1 MGGRAYLSKEQSN
14 VAQIPQ
20 GYHDIPEE
28 DRKKAKVFF
37 DRAKTVADTGNYE
50 YAIEMYLQGLSLDP
64 EAVDAHQSMRDI
76 SLKRKASGG
85 KTLGMFER
93 MKLKSGKDDKQNM
106 LNAEKLLAY
115 DPGNTDYMLSLM
127 ESAHQ
132 GGFYDTVMWIGPI
145 LQKANAD
152 STKPPPDFNKFIT
165 LRDTYID
172 LKQWKRATEACQ
184 YAVMLRPD
192 DMDLHQTMKNLGAQ
206 DTMDAGKY
214 GQSGS
219 FRDSVRNAELQDQL
233 LQEDKDVRSMDSMR
247 RAVVEAEKEHQAEP
261 DEPGKLMKLVD
272 ALVRMETKEDDAR
285 AIEQLEGFYQK
296 TKQFRFRHTIGRIR
310 LSELARQ
317 DRALRAELHA
327 APNNETL
334 KKEYRDF
341 LRDRFEQELAEYT
354 LWAENYPTDMT
365 IRFEMAR
372 RLFMLERYGEAI
384 PVFQQARQDP
394 KHRINAG
401 ILLGRAFLEAGFVD
415 EAADTLK
422 ACMEEYQVRGDD
434 KAKDMVY
441 WYARA
446 QEEKGDLQTA
456 LRSYSQVAQWDFNY
470 RDVQNRIKK
479 LRGGGQANGTTA

>member
-1 MGGRAYLSKEQSN
+1 MGGRARLSKEQSN

-20 GYHDIPEE
+20 GYHDIPDE
-28 DRKKAKVFF
+28 DRKKAQVFY

-64 EAVDAHQSMRDI
+64 EAVEAHQAMRDI

-85 KTLGMFER
+85 KALGMFER
-93 MKLKSGKDDKQNM
+93 MKLKPGKDEKQNL

-115 DPGNTDYMLSLM
+115 DPGNTDHMLTLIQG
-127 ESAHQ
+127 AHQ
-132 GGFYDTVMWIGPI
+132 GGFYDTVLWIGPI

-152 STKPPPDFNKFIT
+152 STKPPPDYNKFIA
-165 LRDTYID
+165 LRDIYID
-172 LKQWKRATEACQ
+172 IKQWKRATEACQ

-192 DMDLHQTMKNLGAQ
+192 DMDLHQIMKNLGAQ
-206 DTMDAGKY
+206 DTMDSGKY

-219 FRDSVRNAELQDQL
+219 FRDSVRNAGLQDQL
-233 LQEDKDVRSMDSMR
+233 LEQGKDVRSVDSMR
-247 RAVVEAEKEHQAEP
+247 RSVLDAEKELQAEP
-261 DEPGKLMKLVD
+261 EEPGKLMKLVD
-272 ALVRMETKEDDAR
+272 ALVRLETSADDAR
-285 AIEQLEGFYQK
+285 AIELLEVFYQR
-296 TKQFRFRHTIGRIR
+296 TRQFRFRHTIGRIR
-310 LSELARQ
+310 LADLARQ
-317 DRALRAELHA
+317 DRALRATVQA
-327 APNNETL
+327 APNDETL

-341 LRDRFEQELAEYT
+341 LRGRFEQELAEYT
-354 LWAENYPTDMT
+354 LWAENYPTDMG

-372 RLFMLERYGEAI
+372 RLFMLEKYGESI
-384 PVFQQARQDP
+384 PIFQQARHDP
-394 KHRINAG
+394 KHRVNAG

-422 ACMEEYQVRGDD
+422 GCMDEYQIRGDD

-446 QEEKGDLQTA
+446 LEQKGDPQTA

-479 LRGGGQANGTTA
+479 LRGGVRAHGA

>member
-1 MGGRAYLSKEQSN
+1 

-20 GYHDIPEE
+20 GYHDIPDE

-50 YAIEMYLQGLSLDP
+50 YAIEMYLQGLALDP
-64 EAVDAHQSMRDI
+64 EETAAHQAMRDI

-93 MKLKSGKDDKQNM
+93 MKLKPGKDDKQNL

-127 ESAHQ
+127 QSAHK
-132 GGFYDTVMWIGPI
+132 GGYYDTVLWVGPI

-152 STKPPPDFNKFIT
+152 STKPPPDYNKFIT
-165 LRDTYID
+165 LRDIYID

-184 YAVMLRPD
+184 FAVMLRPD
-192 DMDLHQTMKNLGAQ
+192 DMDLHQIMKNLGAQ

-219 FRDSVRNAELQDQL
+219 FRDSVRDADLQDKL
-233 LQEDKDVRSMDSMR
+233 LQEDKDVRSKDSLR
-247 RAVVEAEKEHQAEP
+247 RAVLDAEKEHQAEP
-261 DEPGKLMKLVD
+261 EEAGKLMKLVD
-272 ALVRMETKEDDAR
+272 ALVRIESPEDDAR
-285 AIEQLEGFYQK
+285 AIELLEGFYQK

-310 LSELARQ
+310 LADLARQ
-317 DRALRAELHA
+317 DRAMRQSIQA
-327 APNNETL
+327 APNDEAT
-334 KKEYRDF
+334 KKDYREF
-341 LRDRFEQELAEYT
+341 LRGRYEQELTEYQ
-354 LWAENYPTDMT
+354 LWAENYPTDMS
-365 IRFEMAR
+365 IRFEVAR

-394 KHRINAG
+394 KHRVSAG

-422 ACMEEYQVRGDD
+422 ACMDEYQVRGDD
-434 KAKDMVY
+434 KAKDIAY
-441 WYARA
+441 WYARSL
-446 QEEKGDLQTA
+446 EVKGELQTA

-479 LRGGGQANGTTA
+479 LRSGVQANGA

>member
-1 MGGRAYLSKEQSN
+1 

-20 GYHDIPEE
+20 GYHDIPDE

-50 YAIEMYLQGLSLDP
+50 YAIEMYLQGLALDP
-64 EAVDAHQSMRDI
+64 EEVNAHQAMRDI

-85 KTLGMFER
+85 KALGMFER
-93 MKLKSGKDDKQNM
+93 MKLKPGKDDKQNL

-115 DPGNTDYMLSLM
+115 DPGNTEYMLSLIQ
-127 ESAHQ
+127 SAHK
-132 GGFYDTVMWIGPI
+132 GGFYDTVLWVGPI

-152 STKPPPDFNKFIT
+152 STKPPPDYNKFIA
-165 LRDTYID
+165 LRDIYID
-172 LKQWKRATEACQ
+172 IKQWKRATEACQ

-192 DMDLHQTMKNLGAQ
+192 DMDLHQIMKNLGAQ

-219 FRDSVRNAELQDQL
+219 FRDSVRNVDLQDKL
-233 LQEDKDVRSMDSMR
+233 MQEDRDVRSNDSMR
-247 RAVVEAEKEHQAEP
+247 RSVLDAEKEFQAEP
-261 DEPGKLMKLVD
+261 DEAGKLMKLVD
-272 ALVRMETKEDDAR
+272 ALVRIETQEDDAR
-285 AIEQLEGFYQK
+285 AIELLEGFYEK

-310 LSELARQ
+310 LADLARQ
-317 DRALRAELHA
+317 DRKMRQEIQASS
-327 APNNETL
+327 NDETL
-334 KKEYRDF
+334 KKEYREF
-341 LRDRFEQELAEYT
+341 LRGRYEQELTEYK
-354 LWAENYPTDMT
+354 LWAENYPTDMS

-394 KHRINAG
+394 KHRVNSG
-401 ILLGRAFLEAGFVD
+401 ILLGRAFLEAGFVE

-422 ACMEEYQVRGDD
+422 ACMDEYPVRGDD

-441 WYARA
+441 WYARSL
-446 QEEKGDLQTA
+446 EEKGDLQTA

-470 RDVQNRIKK
+470 RDVQTRIKK
-479 LRGGGQANGTTA
+479 LRSGVQANGT